1 LNPPSASDRPVVDGP
16 PGDKTAPPG
25 ERIHFYGR
33 RKGKAMK
40 AGRLSL
46 LDTLLPA
53 LRLAVPETGQTID
66 PASLFKSKSDEVRM
80 EIGFGSGEH
89 IAAQAA
95 ANPGV
100 NFLGCEV
107 FINGVASLLRYAD
120 EMRLQNLRI
129 FDNDVRHLLPA
140 LKSASF
146 SRISLPFP
154 DPWPKARHA
163 KRRFVGPTMLDEM
176 ARLLVDGGEFRVA
189 SDHPVYIAWTLQH
202 APEHPAF
209 TWRAQ
214 GPEDW
219 RTRPADSVPTRYEEK
234 ARAAGRTPV
243 FMTFVRKPRPA

>member
-1 LNPPSASDRPVVDGP
+1 MNPPSASDDSL
-16 PGDKTAPPG
+16 GDKT

-33 RKGKAMK
+33 RKGKALK
-40 AGRLSL
+40 AGRLSR

-53 LRLAVPETGQTID
+53 LRVATSEPNQVID
-66 PASLFKSKSDEVRM
+66 PASLFKFKPDEIRM

-100 NFLGCEV
+100 GFLGCEV
-107 FINGVASLLRYAD
+107 FVNGVASLLRYAD
-120 EMRLQNLRI
+120 ELKLANLRI
-129 FDNDVRHLLPA
+129 YDNDVRHLLPA
-140 LKSASF
+140 LKSARF
-146 SRISLPFP
+146 NRISLPFP
-154 DPWPKARHA
+154 DPWPKTRHA
-163 KRRFVGPTMLDEM
+163 KRRFVGPAMLDEM

-189 SDHPVYIAWTLQH
+189 SDHPVYIAWTLMH

-209 TWRAQ
+209 QWAAA

-219 RTRPADSVPTRYEEK
+219 RTRPVDSVATRYEEK

-243 FMTFVRKPRPA
+243 FMTFVRKNRTA

>member
-1 LNPPSASDRPVVDGP
+1 
-16 PGDKTAPPG
+16 
-25 ERIHFYGR
+25 
-33 RKGKAMK
+33 
-40 AGRLSL
+40 
-46 LDTLLPA
+46 
-53 LRLAVPETGQTID
+53 
-66 PASLFKSKSDEVRM
+66 M